1 VGALLTISNKEEAIK
16 KQQEINI
23 IVANQLQ
30 DLAPNSSDM
39 MERIKQKF
47 NDLLWKYKVNISA
60 SFKEKMIELE
70 DKLID

>member
-1 VGALLTISNKEEAIK
+1 MGALLTISNKEEAIK

>member
-1 VGALLTISNKEEAIK
+1 LEYDKVGALLTISNKEEAIK

-47 NDLLWKYKVNISA
+47 NDLL
-60 SFKEKMIELE
+60 
-70 DKLID
+70 